1 MKKITEIKKMK
12 PVLPERKK
20 VAAYCRVSMETERL
34 HHSLSAQVSRYSELI
49 QSNPQ
54 WEFAGIYADE
64 GISGTKAGS
73 RPEFMRMV
81 ADCESGKIDIVLT
94 KSISRFARNTVD
106 LLETVRHLKD
116 IGVEV
121 RFEKE
126 NIRSLSDDG
135 ELMLTLLASFA
146 QEESVSISNNVKWG
160 IRKRMQEG
168 LPNASGHFQIYG
180 YQWDGDKLV
189 PVPEEAEIVKRIFQ
203 NFLDG
208 KSRLETEREFASEGI
223 KTRSGA
229 RWEDSNIKKIL
240 ENITYTGNL
249 LFQKEFIS
257 DPINKH
263 RRKNRGELPQ
273 YFVENTHEAIID
285 YDTWKYVQDEM
296 ERRRELGALANKS
309 LNTCCFTGKIKCPY
323 CGFSYMH
330 NHRNKNGHPQEYWNC
345 GSKKK
350 KQKPDKKCPVGGTI
364 SQKAL
369 EKACCE
375 VLGLSEFDETVF
387 LEKVDHIEVP
397 EKYTLHFFLK
407 DGTEVTRPAPNTGHQ
422 DCWTSEYRALTSK
435 KRREHPHAKGT
446 TELSGRIKCAA
457 CGCNFRRCTQPASNP
472 NKPKMHYWRCSDH
485 SKGCMTVGLRED
497 VLKKQIAEVMGI
509 PEYDADLF
517 KKQIQVIYVKDK
529 DLLEFHFKD
538 GRVETTNYVPPEK
551 TFTPRSEESRE
562 HMRQLMKE
570 RWTPEYKAQ
579 MSSKMKKIRSEKFWN
594 SNGK

>member
-146 QEESVSISNNVKWG
+146 QEESRSISENEKWSVK
-160 IRKRMQEG
+160 KRMEQG
-168 LPNASGHFQIYG
+168 IPTAKPPILG
-180 YQWDGDKLV
+180 YKWVGNHLEV
-189 PVPEEAEIVKRIFQ
+189 VPEEAAVVKRIFQ

-208 KSRLETEREFASEGI
+208 KSRLETERELEAEGI
-223 KTRSGA
+223 RSVNGNVM
-229 RWEDSNIKKIL
+229 RDSQLKHIL
-240 ENITYTGNL
+240 NNITYTGNTL
-249 LFQKEFIS
+249 LQKEFVE
-257 DPINKH
+257 DPITKK
-263 RRKNRGELPQ
+263 RRKNKGQLPQ
-273 YFVENTHEAIID
+273 YYIENTHEAIID

-375 VLGLSEFDETVF
+375 VLGLSEFNEAVF

-397 EKYTLHFFLK
+397 EKYTLQFFLK
-407 DGTEVTRPAPNTGHQ
+407 DGTKITRPAPNTGHQ
-422 DCWTSEYRALTSK
+422 DCWTAEYRAETSK
-435 KRREHPHAKGT
+435 KRREHPYAKGT
-446 TELSGRIKCAA
+446 TELSGRIKCTA

-472 NKPKMHYWRCSDH
+472 NKPKMHYWRCSAH
-485 SKGCMTVGLRED
+485 GKGCITIGLRED

-517 KKQIQVIYVKDK
+517 KNQIPVIYVKDK
-529 DLLEFHFKD
+529 DLLEIHFKD
-538 GRVETTNYVPPEK
+538 GRVETTQYAPPEK

-579 MSSKMKKIRSEKFWN
+579 MSRKMKQIRSEKFWN
-594 SNGK
+594 SSGK

>member
-64 GISGTKAGS
+64 GISGTKAEK
-73 RPEFMRMV
+73 RPEFMRLI
-81 ADCESGKIDIVLT
+81 ADCDAGKIDIVLT

-106 LLETVRHLKD
+106 LLKTVRHMKD

-146 QEESVSISNNVKWG
+146 QEESRSISENEKWSVK
-160 IRKRMQEG
+160 KRMEQG
-168 LPNASGHFQIYG
+168 IPTAKPPILG
-180 YQWDGDKLV
+180 YKWVGNHLEI
-189 PVPEEAEIVKRIFQ
+189 VPEEAAVVKRIFQ

-208 KSRLETEREFASEGI
+208 KSRLETERELEAEGI
-223 KTRSGA
+223 RSVNGNVM
-229 RWEDSNIKKIL
+229 RDSQLKHIL
-240 ENITYTGNL
+240 NNITYTGNTL
-249 LFQKEFIS
+249 LQKEFVE
-257 DPINKH
+257 DPITKK
-263 RRKNRGELPQ
+263 RRKNKGQLPQ
-273 YFVENTHEAIID
+273 YYIENTHEAIID

-350 KQKPDKKCPVGGTI
+350 KQEPDKKCPVGGTI

-375 VLGLSEFDETVF
+375 VLGLSEFNEAVF

-397 EKYTLHFFLK
+397 EKYTLQFFLK
-407 DGTEVTRPAPNTGHQ
+407 DGTKITRPAPNTGHQ
-422 DCWTSEYRALTSK
+422 DCWTAEYRAETSK
-435 KRREHPHAKGT
+435 KRREHPYAKGT
-446 TELSGRIKCAA
+446 TELSGRIKCTA

-472 NKPKMHYWRCSDH
+472 NKPKMHYWRCSAH
-485 SKGCMTVGLRED
+485 GKGCITIGLRED

-517 KKQIQVIYVKDK
+517 KNQIPVIYVKDK
-529 DLLEFHFKD
+529 DLLEIHFKD
-538 GRVETTNYVPPEK
+538 GRVETTQYAPPEK

-579 MSSKMKKIRSEKFWN
+579 MSRKMKQIRSEKFWN
-594 SNGK
+594 SSGK

>member
-64 GISGTKAGS
+64 GISGTKAEK
-73 RPEFMRMV
+73 RPEFMRLI
-81 ADCESGKIDIVLT
+81 ADCDAGQIDIVLT

-126 NIRSLSDDG
+126 NIRSLSGDG
-135 ELMLTLLASFA
+135 EVMLTLLASFA
-146 QEESVSISNNVKWG
+146 QEESRSISENEKWSVK
-160 IRKRMQEG
+160 KRMEQG
-168 LPNASGHFQIYG
+168 IPTAKPPILG
-180 YQWDGDKLV
+180 YKWVGNHLEI
-189 PVPEEAEIVKRIFQ
+189 VPEEAAVVKRIFQ

-208 KSRLETEREFASEGI
+208 KSRLETERELEAEGI
-223 KTRSGA
+223 RSVNGNVM
-229 RWEDSNIKKIL
+229 RDSQLKHIL
-240 ENITYTGNL
+240 NNITYTGNTL
-249 LFQKEFIS
+249 LQKEFVE
-257 DPINKH
+257 DPITKK
-263 RRKNRGELPQ
+263 RRKNKGQLPQ
-273 YFVENTHEAIID
+273 YYIENTHEAIID

-330 NHRNKNGHPQEYWNC
+330 NHRNKNGHLQEYWNC

-350 KQKPDKKCPVGGTI
+350 KQEPDKKCPVGGTI

-375 VLGLSEFDETVF
+375 VLGLSEFNEAVF

-397 EKYTLHFFLK
+397 EKYTLQFFLK
-407 DGTEVTRPAPNTGHQ
+407 DGTKITRPAPNTGHQ
-422 DCWTSEYRALTSK
+422 DCWTAEYRAETSK
-435 KRREHPHAKGT
+435 KRREHPYAKGT
-446 TELSGRIKCAA
+446 TELSGRIKCTA

-472 NKPKMHYWRCSDH
+472 NKPKMHYWRCSAH
-485 SKGCMTVGLRED
+485 GKGCITIGLRED

-517 KKQIQVIYVKDK
+517 KNQIPVIYVKDK
-529 DLLEFHFKD
+529 DLLEIHFKD
-538 GRVETTNYVPPEK
+538 GRVETTQYAPPEK

-579 MSSKMKKIRSEKFWN
+579 MSRKMKQIRSEKFWN
-594 SNGK
+594 SSGK